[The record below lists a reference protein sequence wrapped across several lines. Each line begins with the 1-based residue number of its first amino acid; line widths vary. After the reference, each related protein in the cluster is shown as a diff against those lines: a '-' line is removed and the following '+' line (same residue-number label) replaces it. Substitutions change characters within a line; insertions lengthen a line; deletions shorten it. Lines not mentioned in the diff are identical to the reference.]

1 MPNRVKERPTRS
13 DRSITGLRYCKKG
26 VMKRKNLLRLVLLLF
41 VIAVV
46 NGGIFCSVPSVSA
59 ALTLQSASAT
69 TTSLTLVFNE
79 PVRVD
84 NAIGSV
90 QQSVTL
96 TDPSGTPVAIT
107 YSSGTQTVIFTTTLT
122 ALVTYTV
129 HINGLAAA
137 PPSTDTLST
146 TAAVTPTVVV
156 GLAVISTV
164 PANAATNVV
173 PNIRPS
179 ATFSESVT
187 LPSVTTAFTLSSSL
201 GPVSGT
207 VALDSTG
214 TVATFTPAESLLT
227 DTTYTATIAG
237 GASGVQATNG
247 DMLSGSTEWTF
258 TTGSSDFQTSGT
270 SCFIATA
277 AFGSYLDPHVRA
289 LRDFRDKYLLTNA
302 LGRAFVSLYYKNS
315 PPVAAYISRHE
326 TLRAATRWALTPLIY
341 VAAYPF
347 SLALFAVFGIV
358 LVVRRRRR

>member
-1 MPNRVKERPTRS
+1 
-13 DRSITGLRYCKKG
+13 
-26 VMKRKNLLRLVLLLF
+26 MKRKNLLRLVLLLLF
-41 VIAVV
+41 IAVV

-84 NAIGSV
+84 NLIGSV

-96 TDPSGTPVAIT
+96 TDPSGNPVSIT
-107 YSSGTQTVIFTTTLT
+107 YSSGTQTIVFATTLT
-122 ALVTYTV
+122 ALVTFTV

-156 GLAVISTV
+156 GLTVISTV
-164 PANAATNVV
+164 PVNAATNVV
-173 PNIRPS
+173 PNIQPS
-179 ATFSESVT
+179 ATFSEAVT
-187 LPSVTTAFTLSSSL
+187 LPSVSAAFTLSSSS
-201 GPVSGT
+201 GTVSGT

-214 TVATFTPAESLLT
+214 TVATFTPSDSLVT
-227 DTTYTATIAG
+227 DTTYTATMAG
-237 GASGVQATNG
+237 GPSGVQAANG
-247 DMLSGSTEWTF
+247 DTLSSSIAWTF
-258 TTGSSDFQTSGT
+258 TTGSSTFQTSGT

-277 AFGSYLDPHVRA
+277 AFGSYLDPHVRV

-302 LGRAFVSLYYKNS
+302 PGRALVSLYYRSS

-326 TLRAATRWALTPLIY
+326 TLRAATRWALTPLVY
-341 VAAYPF
+341 GAAYPF
-347 SLALFAVFGIV
+347 SLTALVVFGIA
-358 LVVRRRRR
+358 LVVSRKRR

>member
-1 MPNRVKERPTRS
+1 
-13 DRSITGLRYCKKG
+13 
-26 VMKRKNLLRLVLLLF
+26 MKRKNLLRLVLLLLF
-41 VIAVV
+41 MAAV

-84 NAIGSV
+84 NLIGSV

-96 TDPSGTPVAIT
+96 TDPSGNPVSIT
-107 YSSGTQTVIFTTTLT
+107 YSSGTQTIIFSTTLT
-122 ALVTYTV
+122 ALVTFTV

-146 TAAVTPTVVV
+146 TAAVSPTVVV
-156 GLAVISTV
+156 GLTVVSTV
-164 PANAATNVV
+164 PVNAATNVV
-173 PNIRPS
+173 PNIQPS
-179 ATFSESVT
+179 ATFSEAVT
-187 LPSVTTAFTLSSSL
+187 LPSVSAAFTLSSSS
-201 GPVSGT
+201 GTVSGT

-214 TVATFTPAESLLT
+214 TVATFTPSDSLVT
-227 DTTYTATIAG
+227 DTTYTATMAG
-237 GASGVQATNG
+237 GPSGVQAVNG
-247 DMLSGSTEWTF
+247 DTLSSSITWTF
-258 TTGSSDFQTSGT
+258 TTGSSTFQTSGT

-277 AFGSYLDPHVRA
+277 AFGSYLDPHVRV

-302 LGRAFVSLYYKNS
+302 PGRALVSLYYRSS

-326 TLRAATRWALTPLIY
+326 ALRAATRWALTPLVY

-347 SLALFAVFGIV
+347 SLAAFVAFGIA
-358 LVVRRRRR
+358 LVVNRKRR